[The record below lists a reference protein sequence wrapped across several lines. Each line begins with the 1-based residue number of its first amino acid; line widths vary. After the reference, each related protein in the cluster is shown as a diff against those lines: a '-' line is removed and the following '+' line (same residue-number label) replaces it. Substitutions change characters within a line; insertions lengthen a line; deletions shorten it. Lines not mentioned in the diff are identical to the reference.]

1 MFSPTGLSPT
11 TADHPRPLRLTHS
24 FLTAAQTGR
33 SKKTGPTTPHTQP
46 LPGITCTRFSHPPL
60 SLATTHGITICFLFL
75 RVLRCFTS
83 PRSPPPPMYS
93 VTGDTTSL
101 VPGFPIRTS
110 SDQRSVDSSPRLIAA
125 SYVLHRLPVP
135 RHPPCALKHLQHKIT
150 KNEIR
155 KNCTSTHTNQHQ
167 PPKRGPAPHSCV
179 LDARNHYP
187 QIKHHTPPPKW
198 SDTQTRPARPC
209 HQDQTT
215 PTGFPERTKRARACC
230 LKAQ

>member
-11 TADHPRPLRLTHS
+11 TADHPRSLRLTHS

-33 SKKTGPTTPHTQP
+33 SEKKGPTTPHTQP
-46 LPGITCTRFSHPPL
+46 LPGITCTRFSHPPR
-60 SLATTHGITICFLFL
+60 SLATTNGITICFLFL

-83 PRSPPPPMYS
+83 PRSPPHPMYS
-93 VTGDTTSL
+93 DAGDTTSL

-110 SDQRSVDSSPRLIAA
+110 SDQRSVGSSPRLIAA

-155 KNCTSTHTNQHQ
+155 KNCTSNRQKHAHNHTA
-167 PPKRGPAPHSCV
+167 PERPAQLCAHILL

-198 SDTQTRPARPC
+198 SDN
-209 HQDQTT
+209 T
-215 PTGFPERTKRARACC
+215 PTPPQGDLRSPPVS
-230 LKAQ
+230 

>member
-33 SKKTGPTTPHTQP
+33 SGKTGPTTPHTQP
-46 LPGITCTRFSHPPL
+46 LPGITCTRFSHHPR
-60 SLATTHGITICFLFL
+60 SLATTNGITICFLFL

-83 PRSPPPPMYS
+83 PRSPPHPMYS
-93 VTGDTTSL
+93 DAGDTTSL

-135 RHPPCALKHLQHKIT
+135 RHPPCALKHLQHKTPKMRLGKIAHQQQ
-150 KNEIR
+150 N
-155 KNCTSTHTNQHQ
+155 NAHNHTT
-167 PPKRGPAPHSCV
+167 PEGPAQSC
-179 LDARNHYP
+179 A
-187 QIKHHTPPPKW
+187 HT
-198 SDTQTRPARPC
+198 
-209 HQDQTT
+209 
-215 PTGFPERTKRARACC
+215 FCC
-230 LKAQ
+230 